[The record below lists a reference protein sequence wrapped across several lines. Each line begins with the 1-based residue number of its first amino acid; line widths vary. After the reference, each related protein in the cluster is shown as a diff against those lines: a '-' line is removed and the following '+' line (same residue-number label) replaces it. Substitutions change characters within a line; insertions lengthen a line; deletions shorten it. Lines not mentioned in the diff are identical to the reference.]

1 MQNTKYETYI
11 RDKEYLTKERKNIG
25 FIGLGKMGAAM
36 AGHLAKSGN
45 KVTIFNRSE
54 KKISDWMNCFSGL
67 NVKVAK
73 DLAEIAETCET
84 IVSCVGNDNDLKNIT
99 VGDKGCFRFINKK
112 TLFIDHTTTS
122 CTVSKEIFIEA
133 KKKNIYFFDAPVS
146 GGTEGAKNGLLSV
159 MYGGESG
166 LDDEVKEVLSPYAK
180 TVIQIGEAGT
190 GQLAKMVN
198 QICIAGLIQS
208 LAEGIKFG
216 QEAKLDMEKVL
227 NVISNGA
234 AQSWQMENRGY
245 SMLAGKYNFG
255 FAVDLMLKDLNIV
268 MDQARLQNSQLEIT
282 QKVKQFYENLSLN
295 GCGDF
300 DTSALLHNLSLQ
312 KDNQVDV
319 NK

>member
-1 MQNTKYETYI
+1 MI
-11 RDKEYLTKERKNIG
+11 
-25 FIGLGKMGAAM
+25 
-36 AGHLAKSGN
+36 
-45 KVTIFNRSE
+45 
-54 KKISDWMNCFSGL
+54 
-67 NVKVAK
+67 
-73 DLAEIAETCET
+73 
-84 IVSCVGNDNDLKNIT
+84 
-99 VGDKGCFRFINKK
+99 
-112 TLFIDHTTTS
+112 
-122 CTVSKEIFIEA
+122 
-133 KKKNIYFFDAPVS
+133 
-146 GGTEGAKNGLLSV
+146 
-159 MYGGESG
+159 GGEEKDFEVVKPVLESYGKAIELIGPSG
-166 LDDEVKEVLSPYAK
+166 SG
-180 TVIQIGEAGT
+180 QI
-190 GQLAKMVN
+190 AKMVN

>member
-1 MQNTKYETYI
+1 MQNKKYETYI
-11 RDKEYLTKERKNIG
+11 RNKEYLTKERKNIG

-45 KVTIFNRSE
+45 KVTVFNRSE
-54 KKISDWMNCFSGL
+54 KKLSDWMNCFSGL
-67 NVKVAK
+67 NVKIAK
-73 DLAEIAETCET
+73 DLSEIAETCKI

-112 TLFIDHTTTS
+112 TFFIDHTTTS
-122 CTVSKEIFIEA
+122 CSVSKEVYIEA
-133 KKKNIYFFDAPVS
+133 KKKNICFFDAPVS

-166 LDDEVKEVLSPYAK
+166 LDDEVKDILSPYAK
-180 TVIQIGEAGT
+180 TVIRIGEAGS

-245 SMLAGKYNFG
+245 SMLAGKYDFG

-268 MDQARLQNSQLEIT
+268 MDQARLQKSQLEIT

-300 DTSALLHNLSLQ
+300 DTSALLHNLSLKTDSQ
-312 KDNQVDV
+312 IDV
-319 NK
+319 N